1 MNSWYIDRSKNFLY
15 DSLYNC
21 LKLIYDISKGKD
33 SLDVNVLIQEIKN
46 HPELGIAEGNINA
59 AITRFRDHGLLSKQN
74 IIGDSAIDFIEE
86 KDQIESEVSN

>member
-46 HPELGIAEGNINA
+46 HPELGIA
-59 AITRFRDHGLLSKQN
+59 
-74 IIGDSAIDFIEE
+74 
-86 KDQIESEVSN
+86 